1 MIIDVYTHLIS
12 KRVGAILNKGRYYG
26 DGKDFP
32 YPATNDEAEERL
44 RIMDKYGID
53 LQVLTQTTP
62 VLLGFNAREADEIC
76 HLSNEDN
83 YFLCKAYPKRFV
95 NVCMLSFLDVKGAGK
110 ELERCINEL
119 DCRGITISSNQNG
132 KGLDSREYDP
142 IYAVLEKNALPILIH
157 PTHWESYPLV
167 DNDKGWKAM
176 GAFGWPFDTTQAVWR
191 MIFGGVFD
199 RFPALQ
205 VVSHHLGAMYP
216 FFARRFQLSARR
228 ISKGIIKR
236 DFMDY
241 WKNNLWGDTAVSGTK
256 AALMCGYEFFGAE
269 RMMFGTDYP
278 FGPESGEDFIREGL
292 TNVKHMKIPA
302 SEKKIIL
309 GHNAKKLLKIKQ

>member
-1 MIIDVYTHLIS
+1 
-12 KRVGAILNKGRYYG
+12 
-26 DGKDFP
+26 
-32 YPATNDEAEERL
+32 
-44 RIMDKYGID
+44 
-53 LQVLTQTTP
+53 
-62 VLLGFNAREADEIC
+62 
-76 HLSNEDN
+76 
-83 YFLCKAYPKRFV
+83 
-95 NVCMLSFLDVKGAGK
+95 
-110 ELERCINEL
+110 
-119 DCRGITISSNQNG
+119 
-132 KGLDSREYDP
+132 
-142 IYAVLEKNALPILIH
+142 
-157 PTHWESYPLV
+157 
-167 DNDKGWKAM
+167 
-176 GAFGWPFDTTQAVWR
+176 

-216 FFARRFQLSARR
+216 FFARRFQISARR

-269 RMMFGTDYP
+269 RMMFATDYP

-292 TNVKHMKIPA
+292 TNVKGMKIPA

-309 GHNAKKLLKIKQ
+309 GHNAKKLLKIK